1 MRITSPY
8 ADGATYRGGRAGH
21 PQGIDTIRRYVEGVF
36 TLTKPCRRPRVVVGG
51 CGSESRARHVRLP
64 RGRGGSV
71 DEVIGALLRA
81 VLWLIRQVVKSV
93 AEMIVGELAEKI
105 VRAVKRR
112 VVTWRSRRRRPP
124 VAPPSR
130 VSLEKETPTV

>member
-1 MRITSPY
+1 MQVGVARLTRTL
-8 ADGATYRGGRAGH
+8 ATGR
-21 PQGIDTIRRYVEGVF
+21 
-36 TLTKPCRRPRVVVGG
+36 
-51 CGSESRARHVRLP
+51 S
-64 RGRGGSV
+64 RGGSV

-81 VLWLIRQVVKSV
+81 VLWLIGQVVKFL
-93 AEMIVGELAEKI
+93 AEMIAGELAEKI

-112 VVTWRSRRRRPP
+112 GVAWRSRRRHRP